1 MSGGAKFAALLA
13 IVGMACI
20 SLCTTAI
27 LAWSCC
33 SKNCEQCPVSLY
45 KDSNADLAKK
55 IVSPDTAGSVVD
67 VSILL
72 AVRTLAPVAGRILD
86 TPRSGFVRPMRN

>member
-1 MSGGAKFAALLA
+1 MIRGAKIAALLA
-13 IVGMACI
+13 ILGMGCV

-33 SKNCEQCPVSLY
+33 SNDCEGCPVSLY

-55 IVSPDTAGSVVD
+55 IVAPEVA
-67 VSILL
+67 VSGF
-72 AVRTLAPVAGRILD
+72 AVTPGLSFREFVPPADRILE
-86 TPRSGFVRPMRN
+86 TSRSGFVRPMRN